1 MHHSFTWGEAAAL
14 LRVSGRTVIHA
25 ARVLSEDSPAVPAGR
40 LAVEQGRITVSDA
53 PRVMDEPAEVQP
65 RALERVTGAG
75 SRNLTGAAR
84 RVQDE
89 TSRQEDAAELESNRA
104 RPMAETITLHH
115 SSVAGLDRQA
125 WSGWRSPTTGTAAR
139 RSAQARPGQVVCD
152 PVLLDRRAAELG
164 SITVRFND
172 NFDDSTWYW
181 DLRNYSGSIFP
192 ASRSLRRRSC
202 ASGRRLETS
211 AQYSAE

>member
-1 MHHSFTWGEAAAL
+1 MRGWPGSCL
-14 LRVSGRTVIHA
+14 LCHWQTGGPSLNVRTMGCWRIVCKGHGR
-25 ARVLSEDSPAVPAGR
+25 AGR
-40 LAVEQGRITVSDA
+40 GPAPGSGTGDQGW
-53 PRVMDEPAEVQP
+53 
-65 RALERVTGAG
+65 
-75 SRNLTGAAR
+75 
-84 RVQDE
+84 VQDE

-115 SSVAGLDRQA
+115 SSAAGLDRLA
-125 WSGWRSPTTGTAAR
+125 WSGWRSPITGPAVR
-139 RSAQARPGQVVCD
+139 RSAQPRRGQVVCD
-152 PVLLDRRAAELG
+152 PVLLDRRAAKLG
-164 SITVRFND
+164 SIRFND

-181 DLRNYSGSIFP
+181 NLRNYSGSIFP

>member
-1 MHHSFTWGEAAAL
+1 M
-14 LRVSGRTVIHA
+14 SGRWG
-25 ARVLSEDSPAVPAGR
+25 AGESS
-40 LAVEQGRITVSDA
+40 V
-53 PRVMDEPAEVQP
+53 RVMDEPAEVQP
-65 RALERVTGAG
+65 RALERGIRGG

-84 RVQDE
+84 WVQDE
-89 TSRQEDAAELESNRA
+89 TSRQEDAEELESNRA

-115 SSVAGLDRQA
+115 SSAAGLDRQA
-125 WSGWRSPTTGTAAR
+125 WSGWRSPTTGTAVR
-139 RSAQARPGQVVCD
+139 RSAQARRGQVVCD
-152 PVLLDRRAAELG
+152 PVLLDRRAAKLG
-164 SITVRFND
+164 SIRFND

-181 DLRNYSGSIFP
+181 NLRNYSGSIFP